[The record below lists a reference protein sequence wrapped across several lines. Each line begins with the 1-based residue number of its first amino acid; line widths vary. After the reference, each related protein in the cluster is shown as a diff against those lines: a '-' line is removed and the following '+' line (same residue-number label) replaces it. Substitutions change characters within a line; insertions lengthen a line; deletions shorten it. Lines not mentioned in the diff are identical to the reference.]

1 MVSPTCVYWTSN
13 RLVFVMDTGE
23 RDCDSSPGPATQS
36 LSLLCRPEE
45 GEEGA
50 LVPRHMSALI
60 SKSRRSNIIEESS
73 LFGAIVAVAWPSVSS
88 VYPFIF
94 DQRIV
99 VLFNLAAVWF
109 DACSSTWRCFSGLQ
123 VPCTI
128 VVVLFLCMCVQHR
141 LLSSVT
147 KPPSKSIEAIATI
160 LEDLKGNSLAS
171 SGYWT

>member
-1 MVSPTCVYWTSN
+1 MVSPTCVSWTSN

-23 RDCDSSPGPATQS
+23 WGCDSSPGPATQS

-73 LFGAIVAVAWPSVSS
+73 LFGAIVAVACPSVSS
-88 VYPFIF
+88 VYPFSFF

-123 VPCTI
+123 VHGSGL
-128 VVVLFLCMCVQHR
+128 VFMQHR
-141 LLSSVT
+141 LF
-147 KPPSKSIEAIATI
+147 KSRI
-160 LEDLKGNSLAS
+160 
-171 SGYWT
+171 

>member
-23 RDCDSSPGPATQS
+23 WGCDSSPGPATQS

-123 VPCTI
+123 VHGSGL
-128 VVVLFLCMCVQHR
+128 VFMQHR
-141 LLSSVT
+141 LFCRPSRNRHQ
-147 KPPSKSIEAIATI
+147 KSKSIEAIATI
-160 LEDLKGNSLAS
+160 DS
-171 SGYWT
+171 T

>member
-23 RDCDSSPGPATQS
+23 WGCDSSPGPATQS

-88 VYPFIF
+88 VYPSFSF

-123 VPCTI
+123 VHGSGL
-128 VVVLFLCMCVQHR
+128 VFMQHR
-141 LLSSVT
+141 LFCRPSRNRHQ
-147 KPPSKSIEAIATI
+147 KSKSIEAIATI
-160 LEDLKGNSLAS
+160 DS
-171 SGYWT
+171 T

>member
-1 MVSPTCVYWTSN
+1 MALVSPTCVYWTFN
-13 RLVFVMDTGE
+13 RSVFVMDTGE
-23 RDCDSSPGPATQS
+23 WDCDSSPGPATQS

-88 VYPFIF
+88 VFLFTDPLLIF

-123 VPCTI
+123 VHGSGI
-128 VVVLFLCMCVQHR
+128 VFMRHR

-147 KPPSKSIEAIATI
+147 KPPSKHQNQSRRHRHDT
-160 LEDLKGNSLAS
+160 
-171 SGYWT
+171 

>member
-73 LFGAIVAVAWPSVSS
+73 LFGAIVAVAWPSVS
-88 VYPFIF
+88 YPFSF

-99 VLFNLAAVWF
+99 VLFNLAAVCLTPAHRRG
-109 DACSSTWRCFSGLQ
+109 DVLVVYRYH
-123 VPCTI
+123 
-128 VVVLFLCMCVQHR
+128 VVVLFLCNIVFLKVESR
-141 LLSSVT
+141 YLARYL
-147 KPPSKSIEAIATI
+147 
-160 LEDLKGNSLAS
+160 DLQVVMKLTLGIP
-171 SGYWT
+171 T

>member
-88 VYPFIF
+88 VYPFSF

-123 VPCTI
+123 VHGSGL
-128 VVVLFLCMCVQHR
+128 VFMQHR
-141 LLSSVT
+141 LVVRHET
-147 KPPSKSIEAIATI
+147 AIKTSKSIEAIATMPRY
-160 LEDLKGNSLAS
+160 LK
-171 SGYWT
+171 T

>member
-1 MVSPTCVYWTSN
+1 MVSPTCVSWTSN

-23 RDCDSSPGPATQS
+23 WGCDSSPGPATQS

-88 VYPFIF
+88 VYPFSF

-99 VLFNLAAVWF
+99 VLFLWQLSGLTF

-128 VVVLFLCMCVQHR
+128 VVVLYLCNIVFCR
-141 LLSSVT
+141 
-147 KPPSKSIEAIATI
+147 PSR
-160 LEDLKGNSLAS
+160 NRHQN
-171 SGYWT
+171 